1 MAVVG
6 QTFSWDGPP
15 AGVPLASNHKLLAIQ
30 GDTLRAPTVDDL
42 LAGAAT
48 LVGADLVSAN
58 AAKVAAQA
66 AAASLTYASEAEAI
80 DRTIE
85 NRMLNPRTIDHFLK
99 QRLGYFPIE
108 RYSPDYSDLS
118 QAFADAKADVI
129 AAGGG
134 IIRFGKSGQFKTG
147 NIELPSNVL
156 LMADGDVTLALHADI
171 GSGNYLFKRTKQAN
185 PITTTVSNT
194 SLSKGQTTITVA
206 SVTGISVGSFLTLES
221 DEYYTGIP
229 GVSGFGPEGK
239 SERHRVKSIS
249 GLVLTLSRPLA
260 ENWDSNTYPVTVTV
274 ENLHRRIAVHG
285 LRVLGTGVE
294 LSGPRFLDLDG
305 VHDVMVD
312 VAIDRCGNGATRL
325 NNVDTFSIYG
335 ETGLLEGY
343 NPDDVSK
350 ISEQYGAYQL
360 QGVTNGLIQGL
371 RGARLRRLLN
381 LDKVDGSIIPR
392 GVTCI
397 GLHAETCLNGWGSH
411 ICSDVAFVSCRGD
424 NAPFYYRGKD
434 LTLVGC
440 RISASGTS
448 ESSSACLLGN
458 TDGDA
463 FSEDPSLGH
472 INIQWNQIKSEGAG
486 IYARMSFD
494 SGVLACNY
502 LDVRRHG
509 FWAMGKRSQRLT
521 SFGNTFDRRRGV
533 NGSSFY
539 GFYFENQVA
548 NNLPLLVDEIHSFGD
563 RFYNYVRAARVDGSS
578 NINTG
583 WSNITFEAGYQDY
596 GNGLNASFLVLEGGF
611 FGKNVGAIRCRAVGP
626 LSEGF
631 VALGPD
637 RSYFFQMPFNHDN
650 ICLENNTPVTC
661 LVLTSYSV
669 GNRRTLV
676 KGQRI
681 EIQPPVAGSYREY
694 DVLVSGTTGTFPSVT
709 GSMTSGSPALVF
721 ASDPNS
727 GLGTSLA
734 LYPGCFLTVTGA
746 GPASGALTRARVLA
760 WNVGTLT
767 ATLDTNAGTTVA
779 ATTVA
784 YAAPTVKGSCMMES

>member
-1 MAVVG
+1 MTVLG
-6 QTFSWDGPP
+6 QTFSWDGPAP
-15 AGVPLASNHKLLAIQ
+15 GAPLANDHQILAIQ
-30 GDTLRAPTVDDL
+30 GGVLRGPTVNDL
-42 LAGAAT
+42 MSGVAALT
-48 LVGADLVSAN
+48 SADLVSAN
-58 AAKVAAQA
+58 AAKEAAQA
-66 AAASLTYASEAEAI
+66 AAASLTYASEAEAVNK
-80 DRTIE
+80 TIE
-85 NRMLNPRTIDHFLK
+85 NRLLNPRTIDHFLK

-108 RYSPDYSDLS
+108 RYSPNYTDLT

-147 NIELPSNVL
+147 NIELPDNVL
-156 LMADGDVTLALHADI
+156 LMADGDVTLALHTDI
-171 GSGNYLFKRTKQAN
+171 GSGNYLFKRAKQAN
-185 PITTTVSNT
+185 PITTTVTDT

-206 SVTGISVGSFLTLES
+206 SVTGISVGSFITLES

-239 SERHRVKSIS
+239 SERHRVKSVS
-249 GLVLTLSRPLA
+249 GLVLTLSRGLA
-260 ENWDSNTYPVTVTV
+260 ENWDSTTDTVTVTV

-285 LRVLGTGVE
+285 LRVQGIGVE

-325 NNVDTFSIYG
+325 NNVDTFAIYG

-343 NPDDVSK
+343 SPDDVSK

-381 LDKVDGSIIPR
+381 LDKVTGSIIPR

-411 ICSDVAFVSCRGD
+411 ICSDVAFIGCRGD

-440 RISASGTS
+440 RITATGTS
-448 ESSSACLLGN
+448 ESSSAVLLGN

-472 INIQWNQIKSEGAG
+472 INIQWNQIRSEAAG

-563 RFYNYVRAARVDGSS
+563 RFYNYVRAARVDGSRD
-578 NINTG
+578 INTP
-583 WSNITFEAGYQDY
+583 WRNIVFEAGYQDY
-596 GNGLNASFLVLEGGF
+596 GNGLNVSFLALDDGF
-611 FGKNVGAIRCRAVGP
+611 FGPNVGAIRCRAVGP
-626 LSEGF
+626 LSSGF
-631 VALGPD
+631 VDAGPD
-637 RSYFFQMPFNHDN
+637 RSYFWQPPFNHGN

-661 LVLTSYSV
+661 LVLTSYSL
-669 GNRRTLV
+669 GLRRTLV
-676 KGQRI
+676 NGQRI
-681 EIQPPVAGSYREY
+681 EIQPPIAGEYREY
-694 DVLVSGTTGTFPSVT
+694 DVLEGGTTGTFPSVT
-709 GSMTSGSPALVF
+709 GSMTSGSPSLVF

-746 GPASGALTRARVLA
+746 GPASGNLVRARVLA
-760 WNVGTLT
+760 WNAGTLT
-767 ATLDTNAGTTVA
+767 ATLNANAGTTVA
-779 ATTVA
+779 GAAVA
-784 YAAPTVKGSCMMES
+784 YAAPTVKGSCMMAS